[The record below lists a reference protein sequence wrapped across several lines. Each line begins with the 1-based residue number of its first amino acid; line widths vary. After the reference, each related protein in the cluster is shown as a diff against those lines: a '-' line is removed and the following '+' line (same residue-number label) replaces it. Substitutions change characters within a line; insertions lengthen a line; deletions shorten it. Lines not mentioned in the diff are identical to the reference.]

1 MRINRRIGVGVIALA
16 AASALVLTGCSSGG
30 SSSTP
35 TASANLSAVITAN
48 GSEPQNPLIPTNT
61 QETGGGRIVDSIF
74 SGLVYYDATGKPIND
89 AADSITT
96 TDSQTFTIKL
106 KPNQTFSDGSPVTS
120 NSFVKAWQYG
130 ALLSNA
136 QLNQSFFAPIEGYSA
151 DADSPLTGLTVVD
164 DTTFTV
170 KLTKPQADFP
180 LELGYCAFYPLPD
193 SAYADMTAYGTD
205 PIGNGP
211 YKLASPT
218 AWQHNVQID
227 LVPNTSYTG
236 GRKVENGGLTIK
248 FYADLGAAYADL
260 QGNNLDVL
268 DSIPS
273 ADLATFQND
282 LGSRAVNDP
291 TAVFQSFTIPGR
303 DAHFS
308 GQEGALRRQAL
319 SESIDRDTITKVI
332 FNGTRTPASDF
343 TSPVINGWTDS
354 LSGAS
359 VLKYNPDDAKKL
371 WAEADAISPW
381 SGTFQ
386 IGYNADGDHQ
396 AWVDAVSNSIK
407 NTLGIDAS
415 GAPVPTFAAFRTS
428 VTDKSIST
436 AFRTGW
442 QADYPGLSD
451 FLVPLYATGA
461 SSNDGDYTNPAV
473 DALFTKAA
481 SETTTDAANQD
492 YQDAQNILLKD
503 LPAIPL
509 WYSNITG
516 GYGTSV
522 SNVSFGWNSEPLY
535 YAITKS

>member
-1 MRINRRIGVGVIALA
+1 MKKNRIGVGVVALA

-35 TASANLSAVITAN
+35 TSSANLSAVITAN

-74 SGLVYYDATGKPIND
+74 AGLVYYDATGKPIND

-106 KPNQTFSDGSPVTS
+106 KANQTFSDGTPVTS

-151 DADSPLTGLTVVD
+151 TADSPLTGLTVVD

-170 KLTKPQADFP
+170 KLSAPQADFP
-180 LELGYCAFYPLPD
+180 LELGYDAFYPLPD
-193 SAYADMTAYGTD
+193 SAYANMTAYGTD

-236 GRKVENGGLTIK
+236 GRKVQNGGLTIK

-282 LGSRAVNDP
+282 LGSRAVNEP

-308 GQEGALRRQAL
+308 GQEGQLRRQAL

-359 VLKYNPDDAKKL
+359 SLKYNPDDAKKL

-428 VTDKSIST
+428 VTDKSINT

-451 FLVPLYATGA
+451 FLVPLYSTSG
-461 SSNDGDYTNPAV
+461 SSNDGQYSNPAV
-473 DALFTKAA
+473 DALFTKASA
-481 SETTTDAANQD
+481 ETSTDAANQD